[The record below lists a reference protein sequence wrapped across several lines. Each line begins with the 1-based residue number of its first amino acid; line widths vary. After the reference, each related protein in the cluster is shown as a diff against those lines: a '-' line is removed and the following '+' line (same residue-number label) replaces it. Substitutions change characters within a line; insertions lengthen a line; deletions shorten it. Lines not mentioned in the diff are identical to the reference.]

1 MNPKRMAAVPGVEPV
16 GVGESTPVSKRGEE
30 LSPEGL
36 THILTNFTDVDRRM
50 LSQIVERWGGLSEE
64 LKMAVLALVGY
75 YLRYRYGDMPTHR
88 YRSLGVSDKEVAL
101 ELANDFKREYEAEK
115 AGILLPKPL
124 REAAHKALSE
134 HLGEYLAD
142 LRSRGKTGRRKKG
155 LVQIRSRLQR
165 LFDECDWNAL
175 NAITPDSFVRWRS
188 GIRDLSPRTLNH
200 YLSDACTFLNWMVR
214 QGRLAFNPLKAVGKV
229 DQTVSTRERRAF
241 TDDEIC
247 RLVEYSPQYR
257 RVPYLMSARTGLR
270 HGELSQ
276 LLWGD
281 IVLDEGNSH
290 VRVRASIS
298 KNKKEARIPLI
309 RELEILL
316 AEFRPVSVGDADK
329 VFVKGVPRC
338 RTLRKDL
345 EAADIPYCDEQGRY
359 ADFHSLRYTFNTWM
373 QRKGFVPRV
382 AQELMRHSDRRLT
395 DKVYT
400 DTNLLPLQQ
409 SMRNISED
417 VPLMHILMHICGKT
431 CLNESQSV
439 ATDQSSETTE
449 TSVTVGDR
457 RELSQS
463 DDLRV
468 WWRWRESNPR
478 PVILPKRCLR
488 T

>member
-1 MNPKRMAAVPGVEPV
+1 
-16 GVGESTPVSKRGEE
+16 
-30 LSPEGL
+30 
-36 THILTNFTDVDRRM
+36 
-50 LSQIVERWGGLSEE
+50 
-64 LKMAVLALVGY
+64 
-75 YLRYRYGDMPTHR
+75 
-88 YRSLGVSDKEVAL
+88 
-101 ELANDFKREYEAEK
+101 
-115 AGILLPKPL
+115 
-124 REAAHKALSE
+124 
-134 HLGEYLAD
+134 
-142 LRSRGKTGRRKKG
+142 
-155 LVQIRSRLQR
+155 
-165 LFDECDWNAL
+165 
-175 NAITPDSFVRWRS
+175 
-188 GIRDLSPRTLNH
+188 
-200 YLSDACTFLNWMVR
+200 MVR
-214 QGRLAFNPLKAVGKV
+214 QGRLAFNSLKAVGKV

-241 TDDEIC
+241 ADDEIC
-247 RLVEYSPQYR
+247 CLVECSPQYR
-257 RVPYLMSARTGLR
+257 RVPYLMSARTGLW

-298 KNKKEARIPLI
+298 KNKKKARIPLI
-309 RELEILL
+309 QESEILL
-316 AEFRPVSVGDADK
+316 AEFRPVSAGDADK
-329 VFVKGVPRC
+329 VFVKGAPMC

-345 EAADIPYCDEQGRY
+345 EAADIPYVDGAGSC

-400 DTNLLPLQQ
+400 DVNLLPLQQ
-409 SMRNISED
+409 SMRNISQD
-417 VPLMHILMHICGKT
+417 APLMHILMHICGKT
-431 CLNESQSV
+431 CRNESRVV
-439 ATDQSSETTE
+439 AIDQSSETTE

-478 PVILPKRCLR
+478 PVILPRQRLR